1 MIWPVSCLGNFR
13 TSSITDCLD
22 GCIRF
27 HRAHFLDVFVDHLPD
42 GVAKLNKRLSSYDAS
57 AAGPITL
64 RFADGTSELCDL
76 LVGCDGIKSTVRS
89 CMLQNLA
96 AGGRTE
102 MLECVEPV
110 FSGTVAYRGLI
121 PIRRLSEGGKVHRT
135 VETPMMVRRCALL
148 LRSIRRAYVHCYQY
162 CGKSKV

>member
-1 MIWPVSCLGNFR
+1 MIWPVSCLGDFR

-135 VETPMMVRRCALL
+135 VETPMMVRRCA
-148 LRSIRRAYVHCYQY
+148 V
-162 CGKSKV
+162 